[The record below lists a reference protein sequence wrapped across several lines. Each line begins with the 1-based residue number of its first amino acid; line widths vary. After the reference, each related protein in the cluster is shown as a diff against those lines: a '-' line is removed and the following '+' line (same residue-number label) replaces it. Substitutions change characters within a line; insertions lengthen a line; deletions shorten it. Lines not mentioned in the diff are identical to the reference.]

1 VLAALARTELRAHL
15 YRALSKAGF
24 KVAHLDVDKYYGAEE
39 ASLSLEEFVQWTAS
53 SSLRYTHITRD
64 GNTSLSHSRSYSLSL
79 CPSVIPSVGPIISSL
94 ISSGVS
100 KYGGFKLVD
109 SVGIY
114 SSGTVKS
121 VPSSK
126 EDIFKNKQLTL
137 VDKRRIMRFLTFAMS
152 EFEDKPEM
160 KQADL
165 SFFEFVKTVFG
176 LGEDVVEAIGYALA
190 YCTSPIGFSL
200 SLSVWIRTD
209 AAI

>member
-1 VLAALARTELRAHL
+1 M

-24 KVAHLDVDKYYGAEE
+24 KVAHVDVEKYYGAEE
-39 ASLSLEEFVQWTAS
+39 ASLSLDELIQWTAAS
-53 SSLRYTHITRD
+53 SSPRYSHITRD
-64 GNTSLSHSRSYSLSL
+64 GHTSLSHSRYYSLSL

-114 SSGTVKS
+114 SHPGTVKS

-152 EFEDKPEM
+152 EFEDKSEM
-160 KQADL
+160 KQAQDL
-165 SFFEFVKTVFG
+165 PFFEFVKAVFG
-176 LGEDVVEAIGYALA
+176 LGEDVVEAVGYALA
-190 YCTSPIGFSL
+190 YCTCPTGPSAPPFL
-200 SLSVWIRTD
+200 
-209 AAI
+209 

>member
-1 VLAALARTELRAHL
+1 
-15 YRALSKAGF
+15 LSKAGF
-24 KVAHLDVDKYYGAEE
+24 KVAHVDVEKYYGAEE
-39 ASLSLEEFVQWTAS
+39 ASLSLEEFVQWTTRS
-53 SSLRYTHITRD
+53 SSSARYTHITCD
-64 GNTSLSHSRSYSLSL
+64 GNTSLSHSRYYSISL

-114 SSGTVKS
+114 SHPGTVKS

-160 KQADL
+160 KQQRQADL
-165 SFFEFVKTVFG
+165 PFFEFVKTVFG

-190 YCTSPIGFSL
+190 YCTSPKGCRGSL
-200 SLSVWIRTD
+200 SLSLSGLVSLCGY
-209 AAI
+209 